1 MPEAKHTSQTL
12 TRSEVIDI
20 LHLNKVV
27 NKDDPIP
34 LLNKVVDFTDK
45 QLDLR
50 KERVSIQCQTDFE
63 GRHTSLEEKLRNI
76 DFEYLQK
83 VDGERIVSQQSF
95 DEKFFKFK
103 RDYEQRMKAELAA
116 EVIYRII
123 LYAYFIDIS
132 YKRI

>member
-12 TRSEVIDI
+12 SRSEVIDI
-20 LHLNKVV
+20 LHLNKFV
-27 NKDDPIP
+27 NKDDPTP

-45 QLDLR
+45 QLDVR

-123 LYAYFIDIS
+123 CLLNL
-132 YKRI
+132 